1 MALTLGLHEVQALLE
16 YSFKDLSVLLLALT
30 AADET
35 LDGDNRK
42 LAQLGEKLIELLV
55 AEKAFSAGHSP
66 GEVPHHSRSAR
77 ILTPTSSCER

>member
-1 MALTLGLHEVQALLE
+1 MQALLD

-30 AADET
+30 ATGADET
-35 LDGDNRK
+35 LYDDNRK

-55 AEKAFSAGHSP
+55 AENAFSAGHSL

-77 ILTPTSSCER
+77 ILTPTSWCER